1 MKQITAI
8 IQPSRLYDVLDT
20 LRDFAGAPGVVVTES
35 RAFPR
40 GHADPRS
47 PSHGIDAIDSFPVVR
62 LEAVVPDWLVASVV
76 EKIRLAAHTGN
87 PGDGKIFVLPVD
99 DAIAIRT
106 GIHDRE
112 TNGSPGGGQ
121 DHGDD

>member
-1 MKQITAI
+1 MKQITAV
-8 IQPSRLYDVLDT
+8 IQASRLYEVLGA
-20 LRDFAGAPGVVVTES
+20 LRNSAGAPGVIVTES

-62 LEAVVPDWLVASVV
+62 LEVVLPDWLVASVV

-87 PGDGKIFVLPVD
+87 PGDGKIFVSPVD

-106 GIHDRE
+106 GIHDGE
-112 TNGSPGGGQ
+112 TSGPGGGGQ
-121 DHGDD
+121 GPER